1 MSLKINYP
9 KKFLQKTNN
18 NLVLFSDEKFN
29 TSRLKK
35 YISNS
40 EINYIN
46 GLIKSIDLKKSIFVF
61 EINSKKKIVLVSIKK
76 NLKASQVEN
85 LGAEFFAKINQG
97 KNSDYNIF
105 SDSISANNEIFL
117 SHFLHG
123 IKLKSYEFKKYKTK
137 KNSRLIQINVIGTK
151 NKPSTTNQL
160 KFKALE
166 EGTFLL
172 EI

>member
-46 GLIKSIDLKKSIFVF
+46 DLIKSIDLKKSIFVF
-61 EINSKKKIVLVSIKK
+61 EINSKKK
-76 NLKASQVEN
+76 
-85 LGAEFFAKINQG
+85 
-97 KNSDYNIF
+97 
-105 SDSISANNEIFL
+105 
-117 SHFLHG
+117 
-123 IKLKSYEFKKYKTK
+123 
-137 KNSRLIQINVIGTK
+137 
-151 NKPSTTNQL
+151 
-160 KFKALE
+160 
-166 EGTFLL
+166 
-172 EI
+172 